1 MGEDKVTFSF
11 GKNWKK
17 FVEKNFSDERV
28 EISRSHLLDF
38 LGLSDLQGKSFLDIG
53 CGSGIHSL
61 AAIRS
66 GAKRVVGIDVDPF
79 SVETSKMIREMSGA
93 TRDWEVLHG
102 SILDDAFVAKVE
114 SADIVYS
121 WGVLHHTGDLWKA
134 VRNAASLVG
143 EGGVFYI
150 AIYEK
155 TGRSDFWIALKKE
168 YNRASPLRK
177 RAMELSYVY
186 RHFFAGRA
194 PRYVLESVRYM
205 REYRKTRGM
214 EFWTDIRDWLGG
226 WPYEP
231 ATPTEMTD
239 FCEGVLGLRTVKV
252 KTGEANVEYL
262 FSREGGMPSR
272 MVESRLDGSAP
283 K

>member
-11 GKNWKK
+11 GKNWQK
-17 FVEKNFSDERV
+17 FVERNFSDERV
-28 EISRSHLLDF
+28 EISRAHLLDF
-38 LGLSDLQGKSFLDIG
+38 LGLSDLQGKYFLDIG

-79 SVETSKMIREMSGA
+79 SVETSKRIREMSGA
-93 TRDWEVLHG
+93 TGAWEVLHG

-121 WGVLHHTGDLWKA
+121 WGVLHHTGNLWTA
-134 VRNAASLVG
+134 IRNAASLVG
-143 EGGVFYI
+143 EGGLFYI

-155 TGRSDFWIALKKE
+155 TEKSDCWIALKKK

-186 RHFFAGRA
+186 RHFFADRG
-194 PRYVLESVRYM
+194 PRYVLESIRYM
-205 REYRKTRGM
+205 KDYRKIRGM

-239 FCEGVLGLRTVKV
+239 FCEGVLGFRTVKV

-262 FSREGGMPSR
+262 FSRER
-272 MVESRLDGSAP
+272 ESGSTDRR
-283 K
+283 